1 MAKKSRDRKSEKGDQ
16 SSTSWEGLVVK
27 TAGAGYWVRSDDGSR
42 LQECKIKGKFRLK
55 GIRTTNPVAV
65 GDRVTVVET
74 HRNPEASGSDRKS
87 ENSDGTLS
95 YITEIHPRRNYI
107 IRKAS
112 NLSKESHILAA
123 NIDRA
128 ILVATLRMPETP
140 IIFIDRFLATCEAYD
155 IPATIALNKIDLLDP
170 EDRELVDGL
179 RYLYESLGYGFL
191 EVSAETGAGIDALKE
206 ITKDKISLMAGNSGV
221 GKSSL
226 INRLVPGLDLKTG
239 KISDLHRTGMHTT
252 TFSEMITLPYGGEL
266 IDIPGVKGFGMIDFK
281 KEEVS
286 HYFPEIFKA
295 SRECKYADCRHTGE
309 PGCHVCEMVDNHYIS
324 ESRYNSYLNIL
335 EELDEGEKYRKPF

>member
-1 MAKKSRDRKSEKGDQ
+1 MRP
-16 SSTSWEGLVVK
+16 
-27 TAGAGYWVRSDDGSR
+27 DGGGEPM
-42 LQECKIKGKFRLK
+42 ECKVKGKFRLK

-65 GDRVTVVET
+65 GDRVKVVPAE
-74 HRNPEASGSDRKS
+74 G
-87 ENSDGTLS
+87 GLS
-95 YITEIHPRRNYI
+95 YITEIYPRKNYI

-112 NLSKESHILAA
+112 NLSKESHILAV
-123 NIDRA
+123 NIDQA
-128 ILVATLRMPETP
+128 LLVVTLRMPETP

-155 IPATIALNKIDLLDP
+155 IPASIILNKTDLL
-170 EDRELVDGL
+170 EDDDKELAEGL
-179 RYLYESLGYGFL
+179 RILYTGLGYGFE
-191 EVSAETGAGIDALKE
+191 EVSAENGAGIDTLRE
-206 ITKDKISLMAGNSGV
+206 LTQGKISLMAGNSGV

-226 INRLVPGLDLKTG
+226 INRLVPGLDLRTG
-239 KISDLHRTGMHTT
+239 KISDIHRTGMHTT

-295 SRECKYADCRHTGE
+295 SKGCRYADCRHTGE
-309 PGCHVCEMVDNHYIS
+309 PGCAVAEHVANHYIS

-335 EELDEGEKYRKPF
+335 EELEEGEKYRKPF